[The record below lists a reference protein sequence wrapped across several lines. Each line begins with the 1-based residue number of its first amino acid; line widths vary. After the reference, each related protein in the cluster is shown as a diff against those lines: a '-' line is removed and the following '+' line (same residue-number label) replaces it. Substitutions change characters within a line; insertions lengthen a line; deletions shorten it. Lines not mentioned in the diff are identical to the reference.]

1 MDYIDAE
8 QGQLRFALQSEQG
21 ELWVAATPL
30 CDGPYFIGI
39 DLDLWTVDELPVNDE
54 ETLIKWCRNCA
65 DIIYSRFRND
75 EFGPIEIQYELW
87 AAVQY
92 YISKNY

>member
-1 MDYIDAE
+1 M
-8 QGQLRFALQSEQG
+8 
-21 ELWVAATPL
+21 
-30 CDGPYFIGI
+30 GI
-39 DLDLWTVDELPVNDE
+39 DELPVNDE
-54 ETLIKWCRNCA
+54 ETLIKWCRDCA
-65 DIIYSRFRND
+65 EIIYSRFRND